1 MSRYARMT
9 TRPAGP
15 TCPPCKR
22 ARTDSEDYISFYQAI
37 IANDN
42 VRSATAVDITGLN
55 AAAAVV
61 EGFGEDST
69 YDRIR
74 STFGGHIS
82 VVHYDDG
89 FLSGLYDS
97 DVGVD
102 VTHVKTR
109 RGMVKAMEAACLFKG
124 GTVRRQKRSDSS
136 NAVVKGITIDPDD
149 PIKTA
154 CRLVHAIS
162 TITKAP
168 VVSAVVL
175 AVIMDK
181 LPRLIQE
188 QTLALAFKFDTPIRA
203 FPHDFFATEGTSIV
217 YAPSGLFRGAAYINI
232 FLEDDVPSTAAR
244 ALTGLH
250 RVVNDGIDVGTVA
263 TATGCIED
271 VLCDHG
277 AVRVWVR
284 HMIYLDMPVAKAT
297 DEVFDVDDAWYPP
310 PLSP

>member
-9 TRPAGP
+9 RPGP

-22 ARTDSEDYISFYQAI
+22 ARTDSEQLDYISFYQAI

-69 YDRIR
+69 YNRIR
-74 STFGGHIS
+74 STLGHIS
-82 VVHYDDG
+82 VVHSDDG

-109 RGMVKAMEAACLFKG
+109 PDMVKAMEAACLFKG

-162 TITKAP
+162 TITSAP

-175 AVIMDK
+175 AVFVDR
-181 LPRLIQE
+181 LPYLFQQ

-203 FPHDFFATEGTSIV
+203 FPYDFFATEGTSIV
-217 YAPSGLFRGAAYINI
+217 YAPSGLFRGAAYVNI

-250 RVVNDGIDVGTVA
+250 RVVNNGIDVGTVA

-271 VLCDHG
+271 VLADHG

-284 HMIYLDMPVAKAT
+284 HMIHMDMPVAKAT
-297 DEVFDVDDAWYPP
+297 DEVFDMDDAWYPP